1 MVKSNPFA
9 QHLNPVCKGI
19 GVEEHIA
26 GYALQTPCRNYDKWV
41 DLAERRTFPSSKGD
55 ASEGEREWGREK
67 GQGNRE
73 GRKKNSVPS
82 LFRLLALSL
91 RLFLLLASLPPSPLS
106 PSSPI
111 PYANHALFSLPFSL
125 SFSLRDV
132 HPSLATLVKNCDC
145 TEGEKKVQVA
155 SEKGSEGRKRKG
167 AKGVGRQALYASI
180 CTVFSGTPVF
190 PATT

>member
-73 GRKKNSVPS
+73 GRKKKLGSLPLQTFGPLSAPLPPPCLAPS
-82 LFRLLALSL
+82 FSPLAELPHSLCKSRPLLTPFLAL
-91 RLFLLLASLPPSPLS
+91 FLSARRASLARHS
-106 PSSPI
+106 
-111 PYANHALFSLPFSL
+111 
-125 SFSLRDV
+125 
-132 HPSLATLVKNCDC
+132 
-145 TEGEKKVQVA
+145 GEK
-155 SEKGSEGRKRKG
+155 
-167 AKGVGRQALYASI
+167 L
-180 CTVFSGTPVF
+180 
-190 PATT
+190 